1 MRGLSKNYS
10 DDQLEKN
17 EMGGR
22 CSAYGGE
29 KGAYRVLAG
38 KPEGKRALGRTE
50 LCWDEDF
57 KGDVQ
62 KVGFGAWTGLIWL
75 RIGTGGGHL

>member
-1 MRGLSKNYS
+1 MRGLSKYYS
-10 DDQLEKN
+10 GDQLEKN

-29 KGAYRVLAG
+29 KGAYRVLVG
-38 KPEGKRALGRTE
+38 KPEGKRVLGRPE
-50 LCWDEDF
+50 RCWDEDI

-62 KVGFGAWTGLIWL
+62 EGFGAWTGLIWL
-75 RIGTGGGHL
+75 RIGTGGGYL